1 MSSMA
6 CMTTAAETDACRLL
20 SLLALGDARVFAVMF
35 LLICYAPGGDI
46 WMQNPTTC
54 AEFHDC

>member
-54 AEFHDC
+54 A